1 MNASQALHLVQH
13 WGRDSRD
20 MRYVGQMQ
28 VALDGSFVTMAR
40 GAFLRFKSDQQVLLV
55 SALVGYNMPG
65 LSLRPSFVQKLTR
78 TAERERAT
86 LGEGEFEFHTQ
97 PLFDFEPEVIL
108 LTKAFRE
115 GAMDP
120 AQFSRE
126 VRWLLRCAQHW
137 RIKRFN
143 DVLGSSEEDLIPEGQ
158 RIVSVWPARPW

>member
-1 MNASQALHLVQH
+1 MNASQALQLVQH

-20 MRYVGQMQ
+20 MRYIGQMQ
-28 VALDGSFVTMAR
+28 VAADGGFLTMAR
-40 GAFLRFKSDQQVLLV
+40 GAFLRYEANQRTLLV
-55 SALVGYNMPG
+55 SALVRYKMPG

-78 TAERERAT
+78 TGERERTT
-86 LGEGEFEFHTQ
+86 LGEGEFEFYTQ
-97 PLFDFEPEVIL
+97 PLFDFEPEVVL
-108 LTKAFRE
+108 LTKPFRD
-115 GAMDP
+115 GAIDP

-143 DVLGSSEEDLIPEGQ
+143 DVLGSAEEDLIPEGQ